1 VTDAWIPAPAPAAAE
16 LLTAA
21 GFSPLLA
28 RLLALRGVE
37 DAPSAARFLEPELA
51 HLHDPMRLRGMA
63 AAVETLYRVRRRQGV
78 VAVVGDYDAD
88 GLTAT
93 ALLVAVLRSL
103 GCVTYPI
110 LPNRHAG
117 GYGFQPAHARL
128 AREAGAELVITV
140 DCGVQSLAAARE
152 ARELG
157 LDLIVTDH
165 HLPGAELPSGAT
177 VINPNQPGCSYP
189 FRALTGAGLALKL
202 AEALCRRCG
211 VEVPWESLLRMASL
225 GTIADVAP
233 LVGENRVLAS
243 RGLRAL
249 ATTPSPGLR
258 ALFREAGVVPPI
270 TSTDVGF
277 RIGPRLNAIG
287 RLGGAEPAL
296 ELLLT
301 RDSSRAREL
310 AVQLGRAN
318 GERQA
323 LEQAVLAGCAERF
336 AGQPLPAILV
346 AWDERWHRGV
356 VGVAAGRLARELARP
371 VLLFAVE
378 DDEATGSGRSVDDF
392 DLHAFLSP
400 WSARLLRFGGHAQA
414 VGLTLETAELARLAE
429 DWQAAASALRPQPSA
444 SLQHY
449 DTDLP
454 AARIDSALL
463 ADLERLEPHGAGN
476 PQPVFRI
483 GPLQSD
489 AAPRTFGKGHLAIS
503 ARGPGSPRPFEMVA
517 WRWASRPGPWN
528 GTFEILG
535 CVERDRYRDAP
546 VVRLVAARA
555 AERGN
560 H

>member
-1 VTDAWIPAPAPAAAE
+1 MTDDWIPAPTPAAVE
-16 LLTAA
+16 RLTAA
-21 GFSPLLA
+21 GISPLLA

-37 DAPSAARFLEPELA
+37 DAPAAVRFLEPELA
-51 HLHDPMRLRGMA
+51 HLHDPMRLRGMDA
-63 AAVETLYRVRRRQGV
+63 AIETLHRVQQRQGV

-93 ALLVAVLRSL
+93 ALLVAVLRSV
-103 GCVTYPI
+103 GCVAHPI

-117 GYGFQPAHARL
+117 GYGFQPEHARQ

-140 DCGVQSLAAARE
+140 DCGVQGFAAARE
-152 ARELG
+152 ARALG

-165 HLPGAELPSGAT
+165 HLPGAEPPAGAT
-177 VINPNQPGCSYP
+177 VINPNQPGCTYP
-189 FRALTGAGLALKL
+189 FPALAGAGLALKL

-258 ALFREAGVVPPI
+258 ALFREAGVVPPV
-270 TSTDVGF
+270 TATDVGF

-301 RDSSRAREL
+301 RDPSRASEL

-323 LEQAVLAGCAERF
+323 LEQVVLADCAKRF
-336 AGQPLPAILV
+336 AGQPHPAILV

-356 VGVAAGRLARELARP
+356 VGVAAGRLARELSRP

-378 DDEATGSGRSVDDF
+378 GDTATGSGRSVEAF

-400 WSARLLRFGGHAQA
+400 WSARLRRFGGHAQA
-414 VGLTLETAELARLAE
+414 VGLSVATAELARLTA
-429 DWQAAASALRPQPSA
+429 DWQAAATALCPQPPA
-444 SLQHY
+444 SRQHY
-449 DTDLP
+449 DADLS
-454 AARIDSALL
+454 AERIDPALL

-476 PQPVFRI
+476 PQPLFRI
-483 GPLQSD
+483 GPLIRD
-489 AAPRTFGKGHLAIS
+489 AAPRGFGRDHLAIS
-503 ARGPGSPRPFEMVA
+503 VRGPGSPRAFEVVA

-528 GTFEILG
+528 GVFEILG

-546 VVRLVAARA
+546 VVRLVDARA
-555 AERGN
+555 AERRN

>member
-1 VTDAWIPAPAPAAAE
+1 MTDAWIPAPAPAAAE
-16 LLTAA
+16 DLTAA
-21 GFSPLLA
+21 GISPLLA

-37 DAPSAARFLEPELA
+37 DASSASRFLEPELA
-51 HLHDPMRLRGMA
+51 HLHDPMLLRGMDP
-63 AAVETLYRVRRRQGV
+63 AVERIHGVQQRHGV

-93 ALLVAVLRSL
+93 ALLVAVLRSV
-103 GCVTYPI
+103 GCVAHPI

-140 DCGVQSLAAARE
+140 DCGVQSFAAARE

-165 HLPGAELPSGAT
+165 HLPGAELPAGAT
-177 VINPNQPGCSYP
+177 VINPNQPGCTYP
-189 FRALTGAGLALKL
+189 FPALAGAGLALKL

-211 VEVPWESLLRMASL
+211 VAVPWESLLRMASL

-301 RDSSRAREL
+301 RDDSRAREL

-323 LEQAVLAGCAERF
+323 LEQVVLGDCAGRF
-336 AGQPLPAILV
+336 GQPLPAILV

-356 VGVAAGRLARELARP
+356 VGVAAGRLARELSRP

-378 DDEATGSGRSVDDF
+378 GDEATGSGRSVGTF
-392 DLHAFLSP
+392 DLHAFLAP
-400 WSARLLRFGGHAQA
+400 WSTRLRRFGGHAQA
-414 VGLTLETAELARLAE
+414 VGLTLETAHLARLAE
-429 DWQAAASALRPQPSA
+429 EWQAAAGALGPQPLA
-444 SLQHY
+444 SRQAY
-449 DTDLP
+449 DADLP
-454 AARIDSALL
+454 AERIDAALL

-483 GPLQSD
+483 GPLIRD
-489 AAPRTFGKGHLAIS
+489 ADPRSFGGGHLSIS
-503 ARGPGSPRPFEMVA
+503 VRGPDSPRAFEVVA

-546 VVRLVAARA
+546 VVRLVDARP
-555 AERGN
+555 AERRN